1 MIKIKG
7 LDKLQKQLN
16 DLKKL
21 EKEEKVSFDILFNE
35 NFMKKYT
42 NFSSIDELLDKC
54 SITTAEDI
62 EKNIEILNTEIKN
75 NSKFNSWNELKGQ
88 ATKEH
93 IEKKI
98 HKIFK

>member
-21 EKEEKVSFDILFNE
+21 EKKEKVSFDILFNE
-35 NFMKKYT
+35 KFMKKYT

-54 SITTAEDI
+54 SITTTEDI
-62 EKNIEILNTEIKN
+62 EKNLEILNIEIKN
-75 NSKFNSWNELKGQ
+75 NSKFNSWNDMKEQ

-98 HKIFK
+98 HNIFK